1 MKALTFIFSICIP
14 IAAMFAVFY
23 KVFPALAE
31 SPQIFDDFIIENV
44 SQSGYNKSAEISLFW
59 VIAVSCILL
68 TVLLVFLLRR
78 LMSAEIVSEAKN
90 VSGAKQQARPATWA
104 DFRSCTPA
112 FIALAAFAGHLIVFG
127 KADKACLMGLCAA
140 GAVCVYEK
148 IRKTSGILFLVIPVL
163 CYYSVLADLTVLVHI
178 SPRFALSQ
186 NVIYVIV
193 GILTAVLLLIAKSG
207 KLSCKKL
214 ILLLQIDIPLILT
227 LFFVDRYLYRG
238 TLVRIPYA
246 PFYYVF
252 FGALLLLCLAFAALH
267 VRKAFQSADS
277 LPLSKLIHPV
287 TAIVI
292 FIYNSY
298 SACPMYAQP
307 DQHHHGEQLIPW
319 QQIVTLGQTA
329 YEEYSPVSGLFPMV
343 NGFIQNVLLGGTV
356 SDYSPAISIMVVLF
370 CILTMY
376 LISRHVGGAWA
387 LVFAVFFA
395 LPAYN
400 RQYMVLPV
408 LLLLFLKELT
418 DKPGRWLKVWIFSC
432 FLAGL
437 YYPLYGAGVLV
448 GTLPLGIYMLVRF
461 VKETDW
467 RTELKKPAFYAG
479 WILCLAPIVLAI
491 PLLLRMVSHTLVYSG
506 QTILADGISLYGQS
520 APDFFLPY
528 LTGNHENVRLWLYY
542 GFRFF
547 LPILPLVIG
556 AALCVLTILMRK
568 KDTASGET
576 AENKRTLLFGLIAM
590 GLTLAVSYSYTL
602 VRADVNM
609 ILSRTAPVL
618 IAVMG
623 MLLPVLLIRYG
634 QKCFAPSL
642 RMLVIGI
649 CFALPMM
656 IYARVS
662 SMKFPDMWV
671 YPNGE
676 ASLIMDD
683 ADKLFHHYEVPET
696 FISMSEI
703 ELPDTSML
711 GDGFMVADQ
720 VHYLT
725 SYASVMEKAQ
735 AIDPDV
741 SYMGM
746 DGQGFYYYLNAKV
759 CATGFIQAGKGYDAQ
774 QRIIESIEK
783 ERPVIFLLDSQASY
797 YIYRYV
803 LLGDYIYKADDGA
816 FFPSE
821 LFAKLYPGETGD
833 DYRTVC
839 ASTDLGLS
847 PASFGNSAGSL
858 LRPRE
863 AARMFEIPVNS
874 APLTISGEDFDLLML
889 SLGEDLALRAHTVEI
904 RYLSDGVSHEGAT
917 VSCKTGDGTILVPL
931 GMNPCWLLGENSQI
945 TLHFCDA
952 QGNVIADIALEEIS
966 SHGILGRFYR
976 MEP

>member
-1 MKALTFIFSICIP
+1 MQALTFIFSICIP
-14 IAAMFAVFY
+14 MAAMFAVFY

-44 SQSGYNKSAEISLFW
+44 SRTGYNKSAEITLFRI
-59 VIAVSCILL
+59 IAVSCILL

-78 LMSAEIVSEAKN
+78 FLSAKTVSGSEN
-90 VSGAKQQARPATWA
+90 VSGAKTASPENGT
-104 DFRSCTPA
+104 DFRSCTVVC
-112 FIALAAFAGHLIVFG
+112 IALAAFAGHLVVFG
-127 KADKACLMGLCAA
+127 KADPACLMGLCAA
-140 GAVCVYEK
+140 LAVCVYEK
-148 IRKTSGILFLVIPVL
+148 IRKTSGIRFLVIPVL
-163 CYYSVLADLTVLVHI
+163 TYYSFLADLTVLVHI
-178 SPRFALSQ
+178 FPRFALSQ
-186 NVIYVIV
+186 NVIYAVTIL
-193 GILTAVLLLIAKSG
+193 LTAGVLLLAKCRD
-207 KLSCKKL
+207 LSCNKL
-214 ILLLQIDIPLILT
+214 LVLLQIDIPLLLA
-227 LFFVDRYLYRG
+227 LFFADRYLYRG
-238 TLVRIPYA
+238 TLMRIPYA

-252 FGALLLLCLAFAALH
+252 FGALLLLCLVFAALH
-267 VRKAFQSADS
+267 ARKTFRSADS
-277 LPLSKLIHPV
+277 LPLSKLIHPI

-329 YEEYSPVSGLFPMV
+329 YEEYTPVSGLFPMV

-408 LLLLFLKELT
+408 LLLLFLMELT
-418 DKPGRWLKVWIFSC
+418 EKPGRWLKVWIFSC

-437 YYPLYGAGVLV
+437 YYPLYGAAVLA

-461 VKETDW
+461 IRETDW

-479 WILCLAPIVLAI
+479 WGVCLVPIVLAV

-528 LTGNHENVRLWLYY
+528 LAGTHEYMRLWLYY
-542 GFRFF
+542 GLRFF
-547 LPILPLVIG
+547 LPVLPLAIG
-556 AALCVLTILMRK
+556 AALCALIILKRK
-568 KDTASGET
+568 KDTVSDENAG
-576 AENKRTLLFGLIAM
+576 NKRTLLFGLIAM

-623 MLLPVLLIRYG
+623 MFLPVLLIRCG
-634 QKCFAPSL
+634 QKYFAPSL
-642 RMLVIGI
+642 RMLLIGL

-662 SMKFPDMWV
+662 SMKFPDMWI

-676 ASLIMDD
+676 ASLVMDD
-683 ADKLFHHYEVPET
+683 ADKLFHCYEVPET
-696 FISMSEI
+696 FVSMSEI

-725 SYASVMEKAQ
+725 SYASVMEKAK

-759 CATGFIQAGKGYDAQ
+759 CATGFIQAGKGCDAQ
-774 QRIIESIEK
+774 QRIIENIEK

-803 LLGDYIYKADDGA
+803 LLGDYVYHAGDNA
-816 FFPSE
+816 FYPSG

-833 DYRTVC
+833 DYRSVC
-839 ASTDLGLS
+839 AKTDLGLS

-858 LRPRE
+858 IRPRE
-863 AARMFEIPVNS
+863 TGMMFEIPANS
-874 APLTISGEDFDLLML
+874 QPLTIRGEDFDLLLL
-889 SLGEDLALRAHTVEI
+889 SLGDELAEKAASVEI
-904 RYLSDGVSHEGAT
+904 RYLSDGVSYEGAA
-917 VSCKTGDGTILVPL
+917 VSCQTGDGTLLIPL
-931 GMNPCWLLGENSQI
+931 GMNACWLLGENSQI
-945 TLHFCDA
+945 SLQFYDA
-952 QGNVIADIALEEIS
+952 QNSVIADIPLEELS
-966 SHGILGRFYR
+966 SQGILGRFYR
-976 MEP
+976 MQP